1 MNLPKKVKNLDLNP
15 LDEQEIL
22 IRYGRLAPHA
32 RDRVLDQFYLIRPG
46 GASLHEYVIT
56 QMLTMA
62 AASISLYVG
71 LLAICCVL
79 IKLVGANNID
89 QAYVLLSIMVVEL
102 SWVFWTI
109 RQRYGKRYKEKIF
122 ETTELGLSPTGINLH
137 SRIIHGGFVTKS
149 MRWRDISSLDFV
161 EGIADQ
167 HKPERGNRLELRD
180 SRGRKLTL
188 VLDCIQTIEERKILR
203 EFIFNHVPH
212 ADIKSA
218 VDNLLRVGKT
228 ADLPF
233 TKLWSQALQDSRPRL
248 STAPL
253 RNETVLQQGRFVI
266 KNCIGGGGQGAV
278 YLSSMRDLEEEREV
292 VLKEY
297 VLPDLIHDIEHKAAC
312 EQFEKEVH
320 LLGRLKH
327 KSVINLIDAFVEDH
341 RAYLVL
347 DHVSG
352 ISLRDY
358 VQHSGRLETKR
369 VLQLAQQMADILC
382 YLHQA
387 APSVM
392 HLDFSPEN
400 ILISTNDQ
408 LTVIDFNI
416 SAEENSIRT
425 RTVMGKQRYM
435 APEQYRGK
443 PTQRSDIYSM
453 GATLFYL
460 LTGQEPEP
468 ISASKPGKH
477 LPDLDPE
484 VNNFVVQATAL
495 EEDQRFQNIEELKRA
510 LAHLV
515 LKFGIGQVAS
525 SQDLLPARAEAVTIG
540 PQRGFAPAQRPGQ
553 ATTELS
559 TDGGEL
565 GQANSL
571 DSFSLPNQGNK
582 VIVTYKAHACPAELV
597 LPYSLQ
603 ELAPANLA
611 KAWHETRFLLWLMNM
626 DSPAMITLIIIAL
639 GNLLLSALLY
649 LGVWVD
655 TSQGLHRTIAT
666 FLIGMPG
673 SLLVGYLPVYS
684 ALVLINLQFGHG
696 RRWMGAIIGPTHIGL
711 TDSGFKL
718 WWRGL
723 LFYNYPSLSLWSDIY
738 SVDLIID
745 QKYNQPSLRFIYQS
759 GYGRKQMILPLSGFG
774 SEEDAAVALDY
785 FAKYVDLEC
794 QGPIFQKFGQ
804 VGFSKIA
811 KLLGLSQ
818 LAHLMISP
826 EKLES
831 ISTEK
836 AITETV
842 AQTLLHYLGP

>member
-1 MNLPKKVKNLDLNP
+1 MNLPKKVENLDLNP
-15 LDEQEIL
+15 LDEPEIL

-89 QAYVLLSIMVVEL
+89 QASVLLSIMVVEL

-149 MRWRDISSLDFV
+149 MRWRDISSLNLI
-161 EGIADQ
+161 EGRADP

-180 SRGRKLTL
+180 SGGRKLSL
-188 VLDCIQTIEERKILR
+188 LLDCIQTIEERKILR
-203 EFIFNHVPH
+203 EFILNHVPH
-212 ADIKSA
+212 ADIKTA

-228 ADLPF
+228 ADVPF

-253 RNETVLQQGRFVI
+253 GNETVLQQGRFVI
-266 KNCIGGGGQGAV
+266 RNCIGGGGQGAV
-278 YLSSMRDLEEEREV
+278 YLSTMRDLEEEREV

-352 ISLRDY
+352 MSLRDY
-358 VQHSGRLETKR
+358 VQRSGPIEAKR
-369 VLQLAQQMADILC
+369 VLHLAQQMADILA

-416 SAEENSIRT
+416 SVEENSIRT

-443 PTQRSDIYSM
+443 PTPRSDIYSM

-460 LTGQEPEP
+460 LTGHEPEP
-468 ISASKPGKH
+468 ISVSKPGKH

-484 VNNFVVQATAL
+484 VNNFVAQATAL
-495 EEDQRFQNIEELKRA
+495 EEDQRFQNIDELKRG
-510 LAHLV
+510 LAQLV
-515 LKFGIGQVAS
+515 LKFGSSQIES
-525 SQDLLPARAEAVTIG
+525 SQDLLPARVEAVTTG
-540 PQRGFAPAQRPGQ
+540 AQKDFAPPKPPEQGTA
-553 ATTELS
+553 ELS
-559 TDGGEL
+559 TDGGKF
-565 GQANSL
+565 GASKSL
-571 DSFSLPNQGNK
+571 DSLSLPNQENT
-582 VIVTYKAHACPAELV
+582 VIATYKAHVCPAELI

-603 ELAPANLA
+603 QLAPANLA

-626 DSPAMITLIIIAL
+626 DSPAMITLIIIASC
-639 GNLLLSALLY
+639 NLLLSALLY
-649 LGVWVD
+649 LGFWVD
-655 TSQGLHRTIAT
+655 TSQGLHRTIST

-696 RRWMGAIIGPTHIGL
+696 RRWMGTIVGPTHIGL

-738 SVDLIID
+738 SVDLVID
-745 QKYNQPSLRFIYQS
+745 PKYNEPSLRFIYQS
-759 GYGRKQMILPLSGFG
+759 GYGRKQIILPLSGF
-774 SEEDAAVALDY
+774 SAEEDAALALDY
-785 FAKYVDLEC
+785 FGKYVDLES
-794 QGPIFQKFGQ
+794 QGSTFQKFAQ
-804 VGFSKIA
+804 IGFSKIA
-811 KLLGLSQ
+811 KLMGFSQ
-818 LAHLMISP
+818 LANLIISP

-831 ISTEK
+831 ISAEK
-836 AITETV
+836 AITETLT
-842 AQTLLHYLGP
+842 QTLLQHL